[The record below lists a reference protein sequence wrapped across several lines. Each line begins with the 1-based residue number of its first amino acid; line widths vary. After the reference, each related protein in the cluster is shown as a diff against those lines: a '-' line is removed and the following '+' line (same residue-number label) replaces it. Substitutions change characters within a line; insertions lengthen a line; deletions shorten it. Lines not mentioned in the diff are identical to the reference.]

1 MSFSGTYNVAI
12 EAPIGRQEGT
22 LVLEEADGALSGTM
36 SAGGESGPIS
46 NAQIEG
52 DTASWDMDITTP
64 MPMTLSF
71 SAKMSGENI
80 AGRCK
85 LGMFGEV
92 DFEGIRA

>member
-22 LVLEEADGALSGTM
+22 LTLEEAGGALSGTM
-36 SAGGESGPIS
+36 SAGGEAGPIS
-46 NAQIEG
+46 NAKIEG

-71 SAKMSGENI
+71 SAQKAGDNI
-80 AGRCK
+80 TGRCK

-92 DFEGIRA
+92 DFEGIKA